1 MEYTIQNLGIMAGIS
16 TRTLRYYDEI
26 NLLKPA
32 RVNSSG
38 YRIYGQKEVDLL
50 QQILFYK
57 ELGIELTQIRQ
68 ILTAPDFDGYS
79 ALKEHRSKLLA
90 KKEQLEMLITNVDRT
105 ISSVERKVVMTD
117 KEKFEGFKKNLVEKN
132 DNEYGEEIRQKY
144 GKDTVEKSNNKLMN
158 MTKEQ
163 FEEFEGLGEE
173 IIVTLV
179 EAAKTK
185 DPAGELGQKVAK
197 LHHKW
202 LTFTWPQYSKEA
214 HAGVASMY
222 VEDERFK
229 AYYDKHGEG
238 LAEFLRDAVHIY
250 TGVK

>member
-1 MEYTIQNLGIMAGIS
+1 MEYTIQNLGRMAGIS

-57 ELGIELTQIRQ
+57 ELGIELTQIRE
-68 ILTAPDFDGYS
+68 ILTSPDFDGYS

-90 KKEQLEMLITNVDRT
+90 KKEQLEMLITNVDKT
-105 ISSVERKVVMTD
+105 ISSVERKVIMTD
-117 KEKFEGFKKNLVEKN
+117 KEKFEGFKKTLVEKN
-132 DNEYGEEIRQKY
+132 DKEYGEEIRQKY
-144 GKDTVEKSNNKLMN
+144 GEDTIEKSNTKFMN

-222 VEDERFK
+222 VDDERFK

-238 LAEFLRDAVHIY
+238 LAEFLRDAVHVY
-250 TGVK
+250 TGIK

>member
-1 MEYTIQNLGIMAGIS
+1 MEYTIQNLGRMAGIS

-57 ELGIELTQIRQ
+57 ELGIELTQIRE
-68 ILTAPDFDGYS
+68 ILTSPDFDGYS

-90 KKEQLEMLITNVDRT
+90 KKEQLEMLITNVDKT
-105 ISSVERKVVMTD
+105 ISSVERKVIMTD
-117 KEKFEGFKKNLVEKN
+117 KEKFEGFKKTLVEKN
-132 DNEYGEEIRQKY
+132 DKEYGEEIRQKY
-144 GKDTVEKSNNKLMN
+144 GEDTIEKSNAKFMN

-222 VEDERFK
+222 VDDERFK

-238 LAEFLRDAVHIY
+238 LAEFLRDAVHVY
-250 TGVK
+250 TGIK

>member
-1 MEYTIQNLGIMAGIS
+1 MEYTIQNLGRMAGIS

-57 ELGIELTQIRQ
+57 ELGIELTQIRE
-68 ILTAPDFDGYS
+68 ILTSPDFDGYS

-117 KEKFEGFKKNLVEKN
+117 KEKFEGFKKTSVEKN
-132 DNEYGEEIRQKY
+132 DKEYGEEIRQKY
-144 GKDTVEKSNNKLMN
+144 GEDTIEKSNTKFMN

-222 VEDERFK
+222 VDDERFK

-238 LAEFLRDAVHIY
+238 LAEFLRDAVHVY
-250 TGVK
+250 TGIK